1 MAREKPMMSVE
12 IFDSI
17 LKLSVRS
24 FVKFFDYV
32 GTGRFGPPVM
42 RFHVFNKH
50 SETLRQ
56 AAKL

>member
-12 IFDSI
+12 VFDPI

-24 FVKFFDYV
+24 FVKFFDSV
-32 GTGRFGPPVM
+32 GASRFGPPVM
-42 RFHVFNKH
+42 RFQVFNKH
-50 SETLRQ
+50 SETLPQ

>member
-1 MAREKPMMSVE
+1 MAREKPMMPVE
-12 IFDSI
+12 VFDAV

-32 GTGRFGPPVM
+32 GTSHFGLPIM
-42 RFHVFNKH
+42 RFHAFNKH